1 MLFGHCDL
9 FSDGIMNGGY
19 CSVFTVT
26 GEDPCESSG
35 IILGALHL
43 ELVDCVSGSLV
54 LWRKGPQGSIVLE
67 V

>member
-1 MLFGHCDL
+1 M
-9 FSDGIMNGGY
+9 
-19 CSVFTVT
+19 FTVT

-35 IILGALHL
+35 IVLGALHL
-43 ELVDCVSGSLV
+43 ELADCVSGSLV